1 MACNVS
7 CKPTL
12 SLLAAAGLLLSNS
25 RVLADT
31 LTWNTSG
38 NSTIKDGSGTWNA
51 TNTNWWDGA
60 ANTAWVDNSDAL
72 IGSGGVG
79 GTITLSGL
87 TPTVNSLTFGNY
99 TTTSYTIGTGTINLA
114 NAATSIAVNGSAGRI
129 NAILAGNGQGLV
141 KSGTGDL
148 TLANNNTYTGD
159 TVVNAGRIYARSTSA
174 IPGGTGKGNVTFNAG
189 AALDFWVGSGTTFSI
204 NGLSGAGRIN
214 IAVTAGQT
222 LRLGNNNA
230 NGNFSGNLTQGS
242 GNVGNLQ
249 KYGNGTQTL
258 SGTNT
263 YTGTTTISAGTLLIN
278 GNQSA
283 ATGAVSVA
291 GGATLGGSGTLGGN
305 TTVNGILSPGDGSG
319 ILTLNNNLTIN
330 ATATSLFEGGDA
342 VNVQGA
348 LTLNDNW
355 TLRLDTPSSWQL
367 GGSMTLFTFG
377 TPGATLNLNPTL
389 VDNTGLGGS
398 VSLSQVG
405 NSIVLNGYSAVPEP
419 TTWALLAGSLITIA
433 LLRRRRNL

>member
-1 MACNVS
+1 M
-7 CKPTL
+7 
-12 SLLAAAGLLLSNS
+12 SNS
-25 RVLADT
+25 SVLADT

-60 ANTAWVDNSDAL
+60 ANTIWVDNSDAL

-79 GTITLSGL
+79 GNITLSGL
-87 TPTVNSLTFGNY
+87 TPTVNSITFGNY
-99 TTTSYTIGTGTINLA
+99 TTTSYTISTGTINLA
-114 NAATSIAVNGSAGRI
+114 NAATAIAVNGNAGRI
-129 NAILAGNGQGLV
+129 NSILAGNGQGLV
-141 KSGTGDL
+141 KSGTGSL

-159 TVVNAGRIYARSTSA
+159 TVVNAGRIYARATSA
-174 IPGGTGKGNVTFNAG
+174 IPGGTGKGNVTVNAG
-189 AALDFWVGSGTTFSI
+189 AALDFWVGSGNTFII
-204 NGLSGAGRIN
+204 NGLYGAGSIN
-214 IAVTAGQT
+214 IGVTAGQT

-242 GNVGNLQ
+242 GNIGNLQ
-249 KYGNGTQTL
+249 KNGNGTQTL

-263 YTGTTTISAGTLLIN
+263 YTGTTTITAGTLLIN

-342 VNVQGA
+342 VNVQGV

-419 TTWALLAGSLITIA
+419 TTWALLAGSVITIA
-433 LLRRRRNL
+433 LLRRRRKL